1 MLGSETDSPLTT
13 ERQGL
18 FKKKKKSS
26 YVSTST
32 NQSYQ
37 FKHQE
42 NITSLKKKQPCTS
55 NSRVSSLTARSTA
68 LQCLKKQRQLFCTVI
83 VTINKSGQYMKTLTA
98 AHCSQCRSAP
108 VYTKAPDSLMLP

>member
-1 MLGSETDSPLTT
+1 MSLQSRKTLILTALSFSLRSAADREVETRMLGSETDSPLTT

-18 FKKKKKSS
+18 FKKKKKKSG

-42 NITSLKKKQPCTS
+42 NIISLKKS
-55 NSRVSSLTARSTA
+55 NLVL
-68 LQCLKKQRQLFCTVI
+68 VI
-83 VTINKSGQYMKTLTA
+83 PEYL
-98 AHCSQCRSAP
+98 
-108 VYTKAPDSLMLP
+108 L

>member
-1 MLGSETDSPLTT
+1 MSLQSRKTLILTALSFSLRSAADREVETRMLGSETDSPLTT

-18 FKKKKKSS
+18 FKKKKKKSS

-42 NITSLKKKQPCTS
+42 NIIS
-55 NSRVSSLTARSTA
+55 
-68 LQCLKKQRQLFCTVI
+68 
-83 VTINKSGQYMKTLTA
+83 
-98 AHCSQCRSAP
+98 
-108 VYTKAPDSLMLP
+108 

>member
-1 MLGSETDSPLTT
+1 MSLQSRKTLILTALSFSLRSAADREVETRMLGSETDSPLTT

-18 FKKKKKSS
+18 LKKKKIKKKSG

-42 NITSLKKKQPCTS
+42 KKKS
-55 NSRVSSLTARSTA
+55 NLVL
-68 LQCLKKQRQLFCTVI
+68 VI
-83 VTINKSGQYMKTLTA
+83 PEYL
-98 AHCSQCRSAP
+98 
-108 VYTKAPDSLMLP
+108 L

>member
-1 MLGSETDSPLTT
+1 MSLQSRKTLILTALSFSLRSAADREVETRMLGSETDSPLTT

-18 FKKKKKSS
+18 FKKKKKKISG

-42 NITSLKKKQPCTS
+42 NIISLKKS
-55 NSRVSSLTARSTA
+55 NLVL
-68 LQCLKKQRQLFCTVI
+68 VI
-83 VTINKSGQYMKTLTA
+83 PEYL
-98 AHCSQCRSAP
+98 
-108 VYTKAPDSLMLP
+108 L